1 MTGRNTFR
9 HDRTFRILTQVDH
22 LRSGI
27 CLLVI
32 VGYSNRIELSDRII
46 AGQDATRVFPGNG
59 RTGFHL
65 CPRNLAAFAFAQ
77 AALGHEVIDTAF
89 YLLYHPDTSFVRS
102 SISPPHVLLATIS
115 TIAACNWFSSRIGA
129 VHPSR

>member
-1 MTGRNTFR
+1 MGATGRTQQQTVALAMVTGTFRTRRYFHQATVTVLAMTGRNTFR

-32 VGYSNRIELSDRII
+32 VGYSNRIELTDRII
-46 AGQDATRVFPGNG
+46 AGQDTTRVFPGNG

-65 CPRNLAAFAFAQ
+65 WRPYVPLCRYT
-77 AALGHEVIDTAF
+77 E
-89 YLLYHPDTSFVRS
+89 
-102 SISPPHVLLATIS
+102 
-115 TIAACNWFSSRIGA
+115 
-129 VHPSR
+129 